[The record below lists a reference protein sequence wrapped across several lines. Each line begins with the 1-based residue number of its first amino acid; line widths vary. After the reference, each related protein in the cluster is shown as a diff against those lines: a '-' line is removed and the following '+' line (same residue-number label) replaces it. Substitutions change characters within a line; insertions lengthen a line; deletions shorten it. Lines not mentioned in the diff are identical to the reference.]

1 MTTALIPFATG
12 LLLAAAHDVRTR
24 RIPNALVVAFCLVG
38 LGARGMLG
46 GCGPGVA
53 GAALGLAILFVPF
66 ALGLIGGGDV
76 KLLAATGAW
85 LGPQATLVA
94 ALAGLAAGGLLSA
107 GIAIFQP
114 ALRREVATN
123 LLLTATTGRVAQP
136 GARGAQHQ
144 VPMGAALA
152 AGAILTA
159 IFFGGLPNA

>member
-12 LLLAAAHDVRTR
+12 LALAAAHDVRSR
-24 RIPNALVVAFCLVG
+24 RIPNALCLAFCLVG

-46 GCGPGVA
+46 GFGPGLVGA
-53 GAALGLAILFVPF
+53 GLGLAILIVPF

-85 LGPQATLVA
+85 LGPQATLAA

-107 GIAIFQP
+107 AIAIAQP
-114 ALRREVATN
+114 ALRRQVATN
-123 LLLTATTGRVAQP
+123 LMLTATTGRLGHAS
-136 GARGAQHQ
+136 ASQ